1 MCDFGCCSVMRGCV
15 TYTYV
20 NQPQNTI
27 YTGSVVQA
35 NNAALATAN
44 HEVVNDGK
52 KQLLLLLQYFST

>member
-1 MCDFGCCSVMRGCV
+1 MCEFGCCSVKRGCV

-35 NNAALATAN
+35 NNAAWC
-44 HEVVNDGK
+44 H
-52 KQLLLLLQYFST
+52 SP